1 MLLICVNKHL
11 ANKNINWRQA
21 MWKVTLKSGY
31 WLALTFLITAS
42 AILATDIDSRR
53 DHAHGKV
60 IVLSS
65 M

>member
-1 MLLICVNKHL
+1 MNMISVNKHF

-21 MWKVTLKSGY
+21 MWKVTLRSGY

-42 AILATDIDSRR
+42 TVTAMDIDSRR
-53 DHAHGKV
+53 DRVQGHV
-60 IVLSS
+60 IVLSA

>member
-1 MLLICVNKHL
+1 MIIIWLDKHL

-21 MWKVTLKSGY
+21 MWKVTLRSGY

-42 AILATDIDSRR
+42 AIVAMDIDSRQDR
-53 DHAHGKV
+53 VQGKV
-60 IVLSS
+60 IILSY